1 MVMDITNGNLGL
13 LPYYFMGGL
22 VVVLFLLLV
31 SFILNNKRASRI
43 EAIMD
48 DLQERL
54 VQSEVALADADKS
67 LDELFGK
74 RRANGGEL
82 NIPTDLESLTFIDD
96 EGNTHNLKETIE
108 SLKQQINDVG
118 AEQHRYYQSII
129 QEQLVLVES
138 VSSLKDLI
146 ANIQADRANNAT
158 GGNQANDNSAS
169 FNQTM
174 PETYADPQENAY
186 LEAEQAFNQSSNGI
200 FMPPGAAANMM
211 GSEQNNND
219 DLASDASF
227 AQTAADIAQLVA
239 KTDFSAIDP
248 NSAPT
253 TIGEH
258 MQNAQRQAMS
268 RPNQANMQ
276 NMRANRA
283 PTHNQARNNH
293 NHAPS
298 HNTQGY
304 NAQGRGMQNN
314 KAQGFVGG
322 RDPMNPLGINNQVAN
337 NSFDPQATFG
347 NGGADLGSMNAKEN
361 PTPGLLP
368 PEEQLIEYEIPSPS
382 SEQIIKNE
390 QSLSLDNNQEST
402 SLVDAID
409 FNEVVVPN
417 VNIDPNAIGD
427 TAEVALG
434 MDSLNSDSDSN
445 LAQKLE
451 HDGWQ
456 VAEIEP
462 KAAFAD
468 QEITGAIADNG
479 AHEHHELN
487 HSKSNSDEER
497 FDALENFSKL
507 YNHAVQDENS
517 DKPNNL
523 LESSFGSEQSVNQAT
538 GNTQLTIDYT
548 SSDSLDSL
556 DNLKVAVN
564 HDMSPGV
571 AKNNDAH
578 SNLKGD
584 MSAANVDYLKV
595 PQNAPVVDMIYDHN
609 YVQQQKDKRPNGISI
624 DTLDKAKTF
633 IEAGVSLTEIS
644 AKTGLSEDEIKLI
657 YDVDENGK
665 IKDTAAQFKKQA
677 EDSEESILD
686 TNVADD
692 KDNNDSKNLSPKATS
707 KKKGAKKN
715 NKASVKQ
722 SPAVQDNNPSSA
734 LDKDERMVIE
744 SMMQEKHDPFSQ
756 EVAKELAQEFNTQE
770 DKSNSITEQS
780 IDPIPA
786 PVGEELS
793 EEEALAASLLSRE
806 MLEEGKIP
814 ELSQEADFKAAV
826 EQNKLEREQA
836 LAQSIEETQVAAAL
850 DNNLDAID
858 RLADSIISEN
868 EKNGLLSTKERHSEP
883 VSDLDDPLNVLGD
896 FKHKKGAS
904 VAALAQSIK
913 NTSDDYMAEL
923 EHDIDDALKD
933 DSVTIGSSAAVK
945 NKAPANKQSA
955 QGNLTVE
962 QRVQAN
968 RKKISSLA
976 SSKDNPSQ
984 AARAA
989 MQAQKSRN
997 SRKSKARDQGAIGAV
1012 GSATSERSYG
1022 GMDLGGSSFSQNA
1035 AANRAPNRAQSQAVK
1050 ANAANNDLAMRAAL
1064 DKGPQSSGRGLSA
1077 LLGADIDDDMTL
1089 EQLTAPRAMD
1099 KPIKSNNYPTVD
1111 EALAQIESTPRS
1123 APLSLGAIEQR
1134 ATPATSSFSS
1144 VSSKNPGMAD
1154 VIAMAPM
1161 ALGSI
1166 EGDVDGMV
1174 AGAMLEDEDPAALL
1188 SQVVKGGF
1196 NSVALSNDQLNT
1208 LNEINSNGIP
1218 SNSVATAPQGKPQ
1231 HYANYQARNAY
1242 GIKRR

>member
-13 LPYYFMGGL
+13 LPFYFMGGL

-48 DLQERL
+48 ELQERL
-54 VQSEVALADADKS
+54 VQSEVALADAGKS

-118 AEQHRYYQSII
+118 AEQQRYYQSII
-129 QEQLVLVES
+129 QEQQVLVES

-169 FNQTM
+169 FNQVM
-174 PETYADPQENAY
+174 PQTYADPQENAY
-186 LEAEQAFNQSSNGI
+186 LEAEQAFNQSANGI

-258 MQNAQRQAMS
+258 MQNAQRQAMP

-283 PTHNQARNNH
+283 PGHNQARNNP

-298 HNTQGY
+298 HN
-304 NAQGRGMQNN
+304 AQSHGMQNN

-322 RDPMNPLGINNQVAN
+322 RDPMNPLGINKQVAN

-347 NGGADLGSMNAKEN
+347 NGGSDLGSMSAKEN

-390 QSLSLDNNQEST
+390 QSLSLDNNQETT

-468 QEITGAIADNG
+468 QEIKGAIADKG

-538 GNTQLTIDYT
+538 SNTKLTIDYT

-564 HDMSPGV
+564 HDMSPSV
-571 AKNNDAH
+571 AKNNDAQ

-677 EDSEESILD
+677 EDSEENILD

-692 KDNNDSKNLSPKATS
+692 KDNNDSKNLSNKATS

-715 NKASVKQ
+715 NKTSVKQ

-756 EVAKELAQEFNTQE
+756 EVAKELTQEFDIQE
-770 DKSNSITEQS
+770 DKSNSITVQS
-780 IDPIPA
+780 SDPIPA

-836 LAQSIEETQVAAAL
+836 LAQSIEETQVAATL

-858 RLADSIISEN
+858 RLANSIISEN
-868 EKNGLLSTKERHSEP
+868 EKNGLLSTKEHHSEP
-883 VSDLDDPLNVLGD
+883 VSDIDDPLNVLGD
-896 FKHKKGAS
+896 FKHKKGSS

-923 EHDIDDALKD
+923 EHDINDALKD

-955 QGNLTVE
+955 QDNLTVE

-1012 GSATSERSYG
+1012 GSATSERSYE
-1022 GMDLGGSSFSQNA
+1022 GMDLGGTSFSQNA
-1035 AANRAPNRAQSQAVK
+1035 TANRAPNRAQSQAVK

-1089 EQLTAPRAMD
+1089 EQLTAPRAID

-1134 ATPATSSFSS
+1134 ATLATSSFSS

-1174 AGAMLEDEDPAALL
+1174 AGAMIEDEDPAALL

-1218 SNSVATAPQGKPQ
+1218 SNSVATATAPQGKPQ